1 MERTNPSGVRIAW
14 RTPVIALI
22 LAATAIPIE
31 FRSPGQIKLG
41 FGFFPDDFAANVLGY
56 MPLGIVLGCAGL
68 LRAVM
73 VAALIS
79 LFAETSQFVMMH
91 RDPSAIDLAAN
102 VLGAV
107 FGAAVAARWKI
118 HSPVFSIQRWQTSI
132 AAVVAFLI
140 VLGVWAT
147 SGDPVSARGATVPG
161 ELEAHWTFDETGD
174 RAALDSSG
182 HGLNGTFRG
191 KPMRVPG
198 VMGGAVKLDG
208 SSDYID
214 FGHSTA
220 LRLVGSMTI
229 TAWINST
236 SYPGDDAA
244 IVSSFDDSAGYQL
257 DTTVDRGPRTIGFK
271 LNDECGG
278 LMARYGRTPLSV
290 NTWYHVA
297 GVYDAEAH
305 TMDVY
310 LNGELDDGFLIGLV
324 SSAQRSSRQRVYVGR
339 RGSLRGFDFA
349 GAIDDVRIYSRALTK
364 SDIGAVM
371 HGTPMAAKSS
381 GSRSHGRRDSVG
393 PCAVVSDQE
402 DAKIP
407 GAAATLGVLVA
418 VVCLGLWPSAGA
430 LLCLTAS
437 LAAGLLLVP
446 ATAST
451 LPLFDLWMVPLISLA
466 GGASVTFS
474 LRRDEE

>member
-1 MERTNPSGVRIAW
+1 MEHNNPSGIRIAW
-14 RTPVIALI
+14 QTPVITLI

-31 FRSPGQIKLG
+31 FRSPGQIILDYG
-41 FGFFPDDFAANVLGY
+41 FSSDDIAANVLGY
-56 MPLGIVLGCAGL
+56 MPLGIVLGRAGL

-91 RDPSAIDLAAN
+91 RHPSVIDLAAN

-107 FGAAVAARWKI
+107 FGAAVAARRKI

-132 AAVVAFLI
+132 SAVVAFLI

-147 SGDPVSARGATVPG
+147 SADPVSARGATAPG
-161 ELEAHWTFDETGD
+161 ELETHWTFDETGD

-198 VMGGAVKLDG
+198 VKGGAMKLDG

-236 SYPGDDAA
+236 SYPVDDAA
-244 IVSSFDDSAGYQL
+244 IVSNRGDVGYQL

-271 LNDECGG
+271 LNDECGRM
-278 LMARYGRTPLSV
+278 MARYGRTPLSV
-290 NTWYHVA
+290 NTWHHVA

-305 TMDVY
+305 TIDVY
-310 LNGELDDGFLIGLV
+310 LNGELDDGFLLGSV
-324 SSAQRSSRQRVYVGR
+324 SGAQRSSRQRVYVGR
-339 RGSLRGFDFA
+339 RSSSRGCEFA

-371 HGTPMAAKSS
+371 HGTPMAAKSAG
-381 GSRSHGRRDSVG
+381 GSSHRIRDSVG
-393 PCAVVSDQE
+393 PCAVVTDKE

-407 GAAATLGVLVA
+407 GAAATLGVMVA

-446 ATAST
+446 ATSST

-466 GGASVTFS
+466 GGVSVTFS
-474 LRRDEE
+474 LHRD

>member
-1 MERTNPSGVRIAW
+1 MEHTNPSGVRIAW
-14 RTPVIALI
+14 RTPVIILI
-22 LAATAIPIE
+22 LAATAIPVE
-31 FRSPGQIKLG
+31 FRSPGQTK
-41 FGFFPDDFAANVLGY
+41 FGLHFSPGDFAANALGY
-56 MPLGIVLGCAGL
+56 IPLGIVFGRAGL

-79 LFAETSQFVMMH
+79 LFAETSQIVMTH
-91 RDPSAIDLAAN
+91 RDPSVIDLAAN
-102 VLGAV
+102 VLGAI

-161 ELEAHWTFDETGD
+161 ELEAHWTFDDTGD
-174 RAALDSSG
+174 RAVLDSSG

-220 LRLVGSMTI
+220 FRLVGSMTI

-236 SYPGDDAA
+236 SYPVDDAA
-244 IVSSFDDSAGYQL
+244 IVSSRNNNNVGYQL
-257 DTTVDRGPRTIGFK
+257 DTTVDRGSRTIGFK
-271 LNDECGG
+271 LNDECGRS
-278 LMARYGRTPLSV
+278 MARYGRTPLSV

-297 GVYDAEAH
+297 GVYDAEVH
-305 TMDVY
+305 KMDVY
-310 LNGELDDGFLIGLV
+310 LNGELDDGFLLGSV
-324 SSAQRSSRQRVYVGR
+324 SGAQRISRQRVYVGR
-339 RGSLRGFDFA
+339 RTSSRRFDFA

-371 HGTPMAAKSS
+371 HGTPMAAKSA
-381 GSRSHGRRDSVG
+381 GSSSHRRWDSVG

-407 GAAATLGVLVA
+407 GAAAMLGVLVA
-418 VVCLGLWPSAGA
+418 VVCLGLWPSAGK

-451 LPLFDLWMVPLISLA
+451 LPMFDLWMVPLISLA

-474 LRRDEE
+474 LRRD

>member
-1 MERTNPSGVRIAW
+1 MEHFHPSGVRIAW
-14 RTPVIALI
+14 RTPVITLI
-22 LAATAIPIE
+22 LAATAIPVE
-31 FRSPGQIKLG
+31 FRSPEQIKIG
-41 FGFFPDDFAANVLGY
+41 FDFSPSDFAANVLGY
-56 MPLGIVLGCAGL
+56 IPLGIVLGHAGL

-73 VAALIS
+73 AAVLFS
-79 LFAETSQFVMMH
+79 LFAETSQIVMMH
-91 RDPSAIDLAAN
+91 RDPSVIDIAAN

-118 HSPVFSIQRWQTSI
+118 PSPVFSIQRWQTSI

-161 ELEAHWTFDETGD
+161 ELEAHWTFDEIGD

-191 KPMRVPG
+191 KPLRVPG
-198 VMGGAVKLDG
+198 VMGSAVKLDG

-236 SYPGDDAA
+236 SYPVDDAA
-244 IVSSFDDSAGYQL
+244 IVSSHADAGYQL
-257 DTTVDRGPRTIGFK
+257 DTTVDTGPRTIGFK
-271 LNDECGG
+271 LGDECGR

-297 GVYDAEAH
+297 GVYDAEAQ

-310 LNGELDDGFLIGLV
+310 LNGELDDGFLVGSV
-324 SSAQRSSRQRVYVGR
+324 SGAQRSTRQRVYVGR
-339 RGSLRGFDFA
+339 RAKLRGYDFA

-371 HGTPMAAKSS
+371 HGTPMAAKSA
-381 GSRSHGRRDSVG
+381 GSSPHRRRDSVA
-393 PCAVVSDQE
+393 PCAVVSDHE

-407 GAAATLGVLVA
+407 GAAATLGVLAA

-430 LLCLTAS
+430 LFCLTAS

-474 LRRDEE
+474 LRRD